1 MPPDFGTRRIRRFD
15 QRLEIGDLAVP
26 TPIRLPAIASDF
38 QAGTIAGWH
47 KAVGD
52 SVKRGEVLFGVETDK
67 AVVEVEAEDDGV
79 LGAIRVADGSEGV
92 PVNTVL
98 GFLLKHGET
107 EVDIPDADVVPP
119 QSSATRQQRPPDSA
133 RRPLQAP
140 TSRTS
145 GRIFASPLA
154 RRIAAQLGVD
164 LSEINGRGPNGRIL
178 KSDVEAAAA
187 QITIRPASATTQA
200 PVRKRSGGLD
210 IPNSKIR
217 KVIAHRLTAAKQD
230 IPHFY
235 LTIDCEL
242 DALLNIRQQLN
253 EHFASSGIKISV
265 NDCVVKAVALAL
277 ADVPAANVS
286 WSEDAI
292 HQYGTVD
299 ISVAVATAN
308 GLITPIVRDADVKP
322 LSEISQEIKK
332 LIARAIDGKLKPD
345 EFNGGGFSVSNLG
358 MYGIKDFSAIINPP
372 QSCILAVGAG
382 EKRPVVRGEKVAIAT
397 VMTCTLSVD
406 HRSVDGAVGAEL
418 LSAFKKYIERPALLL
433 LSEGTTERV

>member
-1 MPPDFGTRRIRRFD
+1 M
-15 QRLEIGDLAVP
+15 P
-26 TPIRLPAIASDF
+26 TPIRLPAIAAGF
-38 QAGTIAGWH
+38 EAGTIALWH

-52 SVKRGEVLFGVETDK
+52 SVKKGEVLFAVETDK
-67 AVVEVEAEDDGV
+67 AVVEVEAEDFGV
-79 LGAIRVADGSEGV
+79 LGAIRVPEGSEGV

-107 EVDIPDADVVPP
+107 ASDIPKDEFPHDAVVLTHSPAADPPPPTSSAP
-119 QSSATRQQRPPDSA
+119 QSREMPP
-133 RRPLQAP
+133 
-140 TSRTS
+140 SRTS

-154 RRIAAQLGVD
+154 RRIAVQRGVD
-164 LSEINGRGPNGRIL
+164 ISAIKGSGPNGRVL
-178 KSDVEAAAA
+178 KIDVEAAAGPA
-187 QITIRPASATTQA
+187 ALAAASATPLL
-200 PVRKRSGGLD
+200 PVRKRSDGIDL
-210 IPNSKIR
+210 PNNKIR
-217 KVIAHRLTAAKQD
+217 KIIARRLTAAKQD

-242 DALLNIRQQLN
+242 DALLNVRQQLN
-253 EHFASSGIKISV
+253 EHFASSGIKVSV

-277 ADVPAANVS
+277 ADVPAANAS

-292 HQYGTVD
+292 HQYGAVD

-308 GLITPIVRDADVKP
+308 GLLTPIVRDADAKS
-322 LSEISQEIKK
+322 LAEISQEIKK
-332 LIARAIDGKLKPD
+332 LAARAIAGKLQPD

-358 MYGIKDFSAIINPP
+358 MYGIKHFSAIINPP
-372 QSCILAVGAG
+372 QSCILAVGAA
-382 EKRPVVRGEKVAIAT
+382 EKRPVVHGDKVAVAT

-433 LSEGTTERV
+433 LGNA